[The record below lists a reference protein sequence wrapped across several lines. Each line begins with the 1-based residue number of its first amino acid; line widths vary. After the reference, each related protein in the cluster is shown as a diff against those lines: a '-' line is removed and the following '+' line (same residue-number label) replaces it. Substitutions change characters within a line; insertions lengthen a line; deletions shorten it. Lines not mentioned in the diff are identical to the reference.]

1 MTRPHNRGRYATLL
15 AATGTIATLSTVV
28 TLVLLTGGTPAAA
41 ATIPVTAT
49 VDTGASPLNVRASAS
64 TTATV
69 LRTLPNGG
77 AVSLACQVTGPS
89 IQGTVRTTTM
99 WDRTTA
105 GGYVSDAYIRRGALG
120 ACAATPT
127 VPSTVPMPAR
137 TPGWVIPVPNKPG
150 QLFRPAGN
158 PHHDGVDIMEPRN
171 TPIHATNAGTVI
183 TMVCNASQSCDIDGS
198 PKVSGCGWYVEIRHL
213 NQVVTRYCHMV
224 KRPSVSVG
232 QKVVSGQI
240 IGYVGTSGNSSGTH
254 LHFEVHSG
262 PGYASSANA
271 IDPVEFMRRMAAP
284 LGVPR

>member
-28 TLVLLTGGTPAAA
+28 TLVLLTGGSPAAA
-41 ATIPVTAT
+41 AASPVTAT
-49 VDTGASPLNVRASAS
+49 VDTGATPLNVRASAS

-69 LRTLPNGG
+69 LRTVPNGG
-77 AVSLACQVTGPS
+77 TVMLACQVVGPS

-105 GGYVSDAYIRRGALG
+105 GGYVSDAYVRRATIG
-120 ACAATPT
+120 ACPATPQN
-127 VPSTVPMPAR
+127 PSTVPVPAP
-137 TPGWVIPVPNKPG
+137 TAGWVIPVPNTPG
-150 QLFRPAGN
+150 QRFRPASN

-171 TPIHATNAGTVI
+171 TRIQAANAGTVI
-183 TMVCNASQSCDIDGS
+183 TVECNASQSCDVDGS
-198 PKVSGCGWYVEIRHL
+198 SKVTGCGWYVEIRHA

-224 KRPSVSVG
+224 KHPSVTVG
-232 QKVVSGQI
+232 QRVFPGQI

-271 IDPVEFMRRMAAP
+271 IDPVEFMRRMGAP
-284 LGVPR
+284 LGGAS